1 MNPTPAAATSVSRIA
16 SHMFM
21 PTSVAMTPMNSP
33 AVPVITPAERSN
45 SPPIIRSATAT
56 AGIPIVDAT
65 SVQLA
70 APSSVPKSS
79 VVTAKKSPITA
90 AAMSAPSS
98 GRRSSLVSILTS
110 AMRSSTTD
118 VGGGGSSA
126 VAWLLIPVSSS
137 SLARVPGGPEPAGS
151 GPPDVGSARALLRE
165 LLDGIGVGLVHEAGA
180 GEHRQP
186 AADRVGVLVEQRQE
200 HDRQI
205 SLEVLLLVDGELD
218 LGGLDR
224 LHDVAAE
231 VERRHLRLR
240 PRAPDRVA
248 RGDGDVRVERQ
259 HGADRVVRLELG
271 LDLGERRGDVRDA
284 LHLQVLDLAAE
295 ALPGPVA
302 ALLEADVALL
312 VDDAEQ
318 LAGVAA
324 LGQPPTGGLAGHRL
338 VLADVR
344 DRAELRGVGLARV
357 QRDHRNARVHCLL
370 ERVPDGVGVGRGG
383 RDAVYL
389 LGHRGID
396 QLRLALRVVLRL
408 AVLDLDAHVLAGL
421 LRAGLGDRPEG
432 VALSVGDHGDREI
445 TSLAEGDVL
454 APAAALV
461 VVVIAA
467 RRHERRQPQY
477 EQGGQ
482 QDEPSARTRPIRVP
496 AFLHNSLHRSEIPP
510 PFAGARLARYSML
523 T

>member
-33 AVPVITPAERSN
+33 AVPVITPAERAN

-137 SLARVPGGPEPAGS
+137 SLVRVPGGPEPAGS
-151 GPPDVGSARALLRE
+151 GPPGVGSARALLRE
-165 LLDGIGVGLVHEAGA
+165 LLDGIGVGLIHEAGA

-271 LDLGERRGDVRDA
+271 LDLGERRG
-284 LHLQVLDLAAE
+284 
-295 ALPGPVA
+295 
-302 ALLEADVALL
+302 
-312 VDDAEQ
+312 
-318 LAGVAA
+318 
-324 LGQPPTGGLAGHRL
+324 
-338 VLADVR
+338 
-344 DRAELRGVGLARV
+344 ELRGVGLARV

-482 QDEPSARTRPIRVP
+482 QDEPSARTRPIGVP
-496 AFLHNSLHRSEIPP
+496 ALLHNSLHRSEIPP